1 MNFAMLRDMEDR
13 HQELVSA
20 IDLRDPARIEMA
32 AKRLHAVVKRVQSQD
47 DLSAGTELDDRL
59 MRLRGDIMATRMRVN
74 VVADAVASQKRAFD
88 RIFRAND

>member
-1 MNFAMLRDMEDR
+1 
-13 HQELVSA
+13 
-20 IDLRDPARIEMA
+20 
-32 AKRLHAVVKRVQSQD
+32 VKRVQSQD
-47 DLSAGTELDDRL
+47 DLSAGTEWDDRL